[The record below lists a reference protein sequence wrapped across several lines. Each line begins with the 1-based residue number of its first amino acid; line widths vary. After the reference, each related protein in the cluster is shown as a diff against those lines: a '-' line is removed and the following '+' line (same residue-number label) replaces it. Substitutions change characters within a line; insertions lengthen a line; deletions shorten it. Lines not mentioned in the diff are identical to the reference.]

1 MESFADVFGYVKKLC
16 SESITDVSYNLW
28 IKPVEPMDFEND
40 TAILFVK
47 EDFHKG
53 ILNDK
58 YMRLLKDS
66 FREVM
71 GYDVDIK
78 ILSEKDTGTPDDTYV
93 APEDEEEAHTI
104 DFERFDKKYEYTFDT
119 FIVGKSNEFAH
130 AACRAVAQNQNT
142 KFNNPLFI
150 YGPSGLGKTHLM
162 LAITNYVKEKNP
174 EKRIVFENSECF
186 TNELVNSL
194 KKSRN
199 LDDFHLKYRNADILL
214 LDDIQFIAG
223 KESTQEEFFHTFNEL
238 YQQGKQIILTS
249 DRPPKDIKTLEERIR
264 NRFESGL
271 MADISFPD
279 YETRLAI
286 IKRKAEMLKLD
297 MPDEVAAYIAKRLK
311 SDIRQLEGTVK
322 KMKANQ
328 LFTGAHPSIAI
339 AQNVIRDVLN
349 DSQPEPVTVEK
360 IINEVSKT
368 FGVSEDDIRSKKKN
382 AQISLAR
389 QTAIYIV
396 RQITQ
401 MSLEAI
407 GKEFNGRDH
416 ATMVYTIKK
425 VEKSMTTDTHYREII
440 EDTIKNI
447 KARV

>member
-1 MESFADVFGYVKKLC
+1 MESFADVFSYVKKLC
-16 SESITDVSYNLW
+16 SEQITDVSYNLW
-28 IKPVEPMDFEND
+28 IKPIEPMDFEND

-53 ILNDK
+53 VLNDK
-58 YMRLLKDS
+58 YMHLLKSS
-66 FREVM
+66 FKEVM
-71 GYDVDIK
+71 GYDIDVK
-78 ILSEKDTGTPDDTYV
+78 ILSEKDTGTPNETYV
-93 APEDEEEAHTI
+93 SEFDEEEAHTI

-162 LAITNYVKEKNP
+162 MAITNYVRENSPDKK
-174 EKRIVFENSECF
+174 IVFENSESF
-186 TNELVNSL
+186 TNELIKSIQNS
-194 KKSRN
+194 N
-199 LDDFHLKYRNADILL
+199 IDNFHLKYRNADILL
-214 LDDIQFIAG
+214 LDDVQFIAG
-223 KESTQEEFFHTFNEL
+223 KDRTQEEFFHTFNEL
-238 YQQGKQIILTS
+238 YQHGKQIILTS
-249 DRPPKDIKTLEERIR
+249 DRPPKDIKTLEERLK

-271 MADISFPD
+271 MADISVPD

-286 IKRKAEMLKLD
+286 IKRKAEILQLN
-297 MPDEVAAYIAKRLK
+297 MPNEVASYIAKRLK

-360 IINEVSKT
+360 IINEVGKT
-368 FGVSEDDIRSKKKN
+368 FGVSEEDIRSKKKN
-382 AQISLAR
+382 ATISIAR
-389 QTAIYIV
+389 QTSIYIV

-425 VEKSMTTDTHYREII
+425 VEKSMSNDTHYKEII

-447 KARV
+447 KAKV

>member
-1 MESFADVFGYVKKLC
+1 MESFADVFNHVKEIC
-16 SESITDVSYNLW
+16 ANQITEVSYNLW
-28 IKPVEPMDFEND
+28 IKPIEPLDFEND

-47 EDFHKG
+47 DDFHKG

-58 YMRLLKDS
+58 YIPLLTNS
-66 FREVM
+66 FQEVM
-71 GYDVDIK
+71 GYDIDVK
-78 ILSEKDTGTPDDTYV
+78 ILSEKDTGTPNETYV
-93 APEDEEEAHTI
+93 PENDEEEDPKTI

-130 AACRAVAQNQNT
+130 AACRAVAQSQDT

-162 LAITNYVKEKNP
+162 MAITNYVKEHTP
-174 EKRIVFENSECF
+174 EKCIVFVNSETF
-186 TNELVNSL
+186 TNELI
-194 KKSRN
+194 KSIQN
-199 LDDFHLKYRNADILL
+199 NTVDTFHMKYRKADILL
-214 LDDIQFIAG
+214 LDDVQFIAG
-223 KESTQEEFFHTFNEL
+223 KERTQEEFFHTFNEL
-238 YQQGKQIILTS
+238 YQNGNQIILTS
-249 DRPPKDIKTLEERIR
+249 DRPPKDIKTLEERLK

-271 MADISFPD
+271 MADISTPD

-286 IKRKAEMLKLD
+286 IKRKAEILQLD
-297 MPDEVAAYIAKRLK
+297 LPNEVAVYIANRLK

-322 KMKANQ
+322 KIKANK

-349 DSQPEPVTVEK
+349 DNQPEPVTVEK
-360 IINEVSKT
+360 IINEVGKT
-368 FGVSEDDIRSKKKN
+368 FGVSSEDIRSKKKN
-382 AQISLAR
+382 AQISTAR
-389 QTAIYIV
+389 QTSIYIV

-425 VEKSMTTDTHYREII
+425 VEKAMAADNHYCEII

-447 KARV
+447 KAKV